1 MFEYRTGGKRLLDV
15 TVSLLVVML
24 TAPVWLLAAV
34 GLAVQNRGKLFFV
47 QERPGR
53 YAQPFHI
60 LKFRTMTDARDE
72 QGNLLPDNQ
81 RITRLGRVVRQWS
94 IDELPQLINVLRGDM
109 SLVGP
114 RPLLFKYL
122 PLYSPEQYRR
132 HEVRPGITGWAQVN
146 GRNALSWNEKFR
158 LDVVYVDRVSFALDV
173 RIALLT
179 VQKILVREGINQSD
193 ARPMEPFN
201 GSN

>member
-1 MFEYRTGGKRLLDV
+1 VFEYRTGGKRLLDV
-15 TVSLLVVML
+15 TVSLLVVVL
-24 TAPVWLLAAV
+24 TSPVWLLAAV

-60 LKFRTMTDARDE
+60 LKFKTMTDARDAR
-72 QGNLLPDNQ
+72 GNLLADNQ

-132 HEVRPGITGWAQVN
+132 HEARPGITGWAQVN

-158 LDVVYVDRVSFALDV
+158 LDVEYVDQVSFVLDV
-173 RIALLT
+173 RIALRT